1 MYNISLPPI
10 HNGTLRQAL
19 RAPSLSILK
28 LISTQFPA
36 CMLSANAARSDNN
49 CRSGGQKPRK
59 IAHFQV
65 INNKAGG
72 LNRRLL
78 APKVLLDYLHPMITI
93 QSHPT
98 HPQSLFNYLN
108 RPLIDLSQPPMTTN
122 DYQ

>member
-49 CRSGGQKPRK
+49 CRSGEQKPGK

-65 INNKAGG
+65 IDNKAGG
-72 LNRRLL
+72 QKKEVISTEGALRL
-78 APKVLLDYLHPMITI
+78 PTTYDNHPISSNPAYPSTK
-93 QSHPT
+93 
-98 HPQSLFNYLN
+98 
-108 RPLIDLSQPPMTTN
+108 PL
-122 DYQ
+122 